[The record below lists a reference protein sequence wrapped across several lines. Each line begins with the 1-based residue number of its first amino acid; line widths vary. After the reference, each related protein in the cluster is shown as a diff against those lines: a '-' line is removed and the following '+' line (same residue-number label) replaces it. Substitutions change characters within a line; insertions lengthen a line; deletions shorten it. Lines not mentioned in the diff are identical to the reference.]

1 MQNAL
6 YPENISG
13 NKEEEMNEEQEWRA
27 KYARICVKNGEI
39 AEALQLYSTVIHPN
53 WNELD
58 ELQKHPDYNN
68 YQEAIYL
75 NQKYETKDIKPSV
88 LEQTMTLQQA
98 YDARSDAWKV
108 GVNAYKLNNIMYAE
122 NSIGRTEKMNKL
134 THDYLQYKLDDL
146 NYLLSIDELIAEN
159 HNNRGEK

>member
-1 MQNAL
+1 
-6 YPENISG
+6 
-13 NKEEEMNEEQEWRA
+13 
-27 KYARICVKNGEI
+27 
-39 AEALQLYSTVIHPN
+39 
-53 WNELD
+53 
-58 ELQKHPDYNN
+58 
-68 YQEAIYL
+68 
-75 NQKYETKDIKPSV
+75 
-88 LEQTMTLQQA
+88 MTLQQA